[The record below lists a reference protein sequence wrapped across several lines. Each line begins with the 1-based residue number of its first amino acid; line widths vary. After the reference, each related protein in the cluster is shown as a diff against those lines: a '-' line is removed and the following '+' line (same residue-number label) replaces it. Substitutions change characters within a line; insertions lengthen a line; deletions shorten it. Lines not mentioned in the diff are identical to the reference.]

1 MIYKN
6 IKEARFINR
15 PNRFIA
21 NIEIEGKSQ
30 LCHVKTQAGARSC
43 LHQAQKFLSRSRI
56 TLSVRQNMILY
67 RYIKVICW

>member
-30 LCHVKTQAGARSC
+30 LCHVKNTGRCKELLTPGAKVFVQESDNF
-43 LHQAQKFLSRSRI
+43 K
-56 TLSVRQNMILY
+56 RQT
-67 RYIKVICW
+67 K